1 MARIFGVDCIVDAAH
16 SWGQMNFDLNDLGAD
31 FVGFNLHKWM
41 GAPLGAGVMYIK
53 STRLA
58 DIAPASGDNVWLQ
71 EQAASHNDRGFTY
84 KRIHTGTFNYAAW
97 LSVPTAL
104 AYRDT
109 IGAEL
114 IAARL
119 RYLRHYWTSQVGSH
133 VQVIG
138 SQHVDNF
145 AGIGAF
151 RLNGQTSLAAGSCLR
166 ITPAL
171 FTSTAELDTL
181 LHALT

>member
-1 MARIFGVDCIVDAAH
+1 
-16 SWGQMNFDLNDLGAD
+16 
-31 FVGFNLHKWM
+31 
-41 GAPLGAGVMYIK
+41 
-53 STRLA
+53 
-58 DIAPASGDNVWLQ
+58 
-71 EQAASHNDRGFTY
+71 
-84 KRIHTGTFNYAAW
+84 
-97 LSVPTAL
+97 
-104 AYRDT
+104 
-109 IGAEL
+109 
-114 IAARL
+114 
-119 RYLRHYWTSQVGSH
+119 
-133 VQVIG
+133 VIG

>member
-1 MARIFGVDCIVDAAH
+1 M
-16 SWGQMNFDLNDLGAD
+16 
-31 FVGFNLHKWM
+31 
-41 GAPLGAGVMYIK
+41 
-53 STRLA
+53 
-58 DIAPASGDNVWLQ
+58 
-71 EQAASHNDRGFTY
+71 
-84 KRIHTGTFNYAAW
+84 

-104 AYRDT
+104 TYRDT

-151 RLNGQTSLAAGSCLR
+151 RLNGLAAGSCLR